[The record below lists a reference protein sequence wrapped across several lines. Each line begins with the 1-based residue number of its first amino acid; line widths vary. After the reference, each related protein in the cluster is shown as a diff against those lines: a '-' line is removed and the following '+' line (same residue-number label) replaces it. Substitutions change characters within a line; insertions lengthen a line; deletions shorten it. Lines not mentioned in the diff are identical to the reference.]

1 MCRLP
6 NGARAMSGEYDA
18 PLPCTMVLHSPARH
32 VARLQGRKQ
41 GVQSMKLGCLTVAAL
56 LVWLVAPAIDGAIR
70 ALGAGLGDAARI
82 LAAGAAVALVLLAG
96 GAVWALKP
104 QSPRPVVLFDNR
116 TVVLVSEPQRLALDA
131 EWVEV
136 DA

>member
-1 MCRLP
+1 MKIGCLLF
-6 NGARAMSGEYDA
+6 ALVALA
-18 PLPCTMVLHSPARH
+18 LLSPA
-32 VARLQGRKQ
+32 LD
-41 GVQSMKLGCLTVAAL
+41 
-56 LVWLVAPAIDGAIR
+56 WAIR
-70 ALGAGLGDAARI
+70 AVGQGAADGARI

-104 QSPRPVVLFDNR
+104 QAPRPVVLFDNR

-136 DA
+136 DAEV

>member
-1 MCRLP
+1 MKIGCLLF
-6 NGARAMSGEYDA
+6 ALVALA
-18 PLPCTMVLHSPARH
+18 LLSPA
-32 VARLQGRKQ
+32 LD
-41 GVQSMKLGCLTVAAL
+41 
-56 LVWLVAPAIDGAIR
+56 WAIR
-70 ALGAGLGDAARI
+70 AVGQGAADGARI

-104 QSPRPVVLFDNR
+104 QPARPVVLFDNR

-136 DA
+136 DG

>member
-1 MCRLP
+1 
-6 NGARAMSGEYDA
+6 
-18 PLPCTMVLHSPARH
+18 MVLHSPARH

-56 LVWLVAPAIDGAIR
+56 LVWLAAPAIDGAIR
-70 ALGAGLGDAARI
+70 AVGAGLSDAARI

-104 QSPRPVVLFDNR
+104 QAPRPVRLYE
-116 TVVLVSEPQRLALDA
+116 LHYHAAPEPLSLPVAAVDVD
-131 EWVEV
+131 WVEV
-136 DA
+136 DG